1 MANLSTTLSSLSS
14 WSPPSSGSFGHRIC
28 TSSSSFSPPLP
39 VFQVLTSHARRA
51 LPTPCSIH
59 VIHRSYDYGRF
70 SSFAFELFGLFALF
84 AMFLV
89 GAAISSVSSSSP
101 SLSSLARAD
110 MRRPCQTFWGNLFW
124 CHRYWQ
130 CRVLTVMVAFAWMC
144 WVMTFAL
151 LIVNILFAVANSAFF
166 RPLHGRYDPHASYY
180 NARECSLV
188 SEIDRGC

>member
-1 MANLSTTLSSLSS
+1 
-14 WSPPSSGSFGHRIC
+14 
-28 TSSSSFSPPLP
+28 
-39 VFQVLTSHARRA
+39 
-51 LPTPCSIH
+51 
-59 VIHRSYDYGRF
+59 
-70 SSFAFELFGLFALF
+70 
-84 AMFLV
+84 
-89 GAAISSVSSSSP
+89 
-101 SLSSLARAD
+101 
-110 MRRPCQTFWGNLFW
+110 MRRQCQTFWGNLFW